1 MKQLFARLLLQS
13 FALYVVILFSTLMP
27 TSARVFAG
35 DDTPPVILVWG
46 DSLSAAYGIP
56 VEKGWVSLLQNKLGD
71 RYKVING
78 SISGETTIGG
88 LTRLPDALETHQPD
102 YLLLELGANDGL
114 RGLATDKMQENLKQ
128 IIELTQEANAKPVLL
143 GIKIPPNYGMV
154 YTERFDKVFS
164 DLAEQYTI
172 PLLPFLLDR
181 VALDYDLMQADGLH
195 PTADA
200 QPLILENVWA
210 VLEKVL
216 QAEDE

>member
-27 TSARVFAG
+27 TSARVFADG
-35 DDTPPVILVWG
+35 DTPPVILVWG

-210 VLEKVL
+210 VLENVL
-216 QAEDE
+216 QAENE